1 MLVRLQFTFY
11 LFPLGLI
18 KLPLI
23 NTGRLISL
31 PTVYYCYLD
40 DNGGID
46 RIRTRV
52 LMPRKIKTQVEA
64 EEKGKATADNNNE
77 ANN

>member
-1 MLVRLQFTFY
+1 M
-11 LFPLGLI
+11 
-18 KLPLI
+18 
-23 NTGRLISL
+23 
-31 PTVYYCYLD
+31 D
-40 DNGGID
+40 DNGEID